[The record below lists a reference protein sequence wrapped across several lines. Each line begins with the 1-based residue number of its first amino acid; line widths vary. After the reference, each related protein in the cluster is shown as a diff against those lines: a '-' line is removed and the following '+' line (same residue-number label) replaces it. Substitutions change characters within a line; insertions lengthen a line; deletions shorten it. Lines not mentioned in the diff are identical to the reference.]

1 MRYQSPRGTQDIL
14 PAVAHH
20 WQTLE
25 GAFRTVMFRY
35 GYREIRTPMFEETEV
50 FTRTSGDT
58 SDIVTKQMYTFLDK
72 GDRSITL
79 RPEGTAPV
87 MRAVLQHNLCP
98 PGNVLRLGYTI
109 PFFRYERPQKGRY
122 RQAHQFGLEL
132 VGSAAPTA
140 DAEVIAA
147 TADFY
152 RTLGLDVTVSLNS
165 IGREETRTRFR
176 SVVLDRFAAYLAD
189 QSEELRA
196 KAEANPLRLLDIKD
210 PAAKEVLKDLPPITD
225 YLEDSSRVDFDTLQ
239 SLLTEASIPYR
250 LEPSI
255 VRGLDYYT
263 GTVFEIES
271 SLLGAQSSL
280 CGGGRYD
287 GLVQQL
293 GGPALPAVGVGM
305 GIERM
310 LIALEESGL
319 LREPRRLD
327 AFVVT
332 ATPDAATEARGLA
345 RELRES
351 GRNVEIALEAASMKS
366 QLRQAVASGAR
377 FALIL
382 GPDEVAAGTVQVRDL
397 DAGSQTSVARNE
409 VASSLYAE
417 GV

>member
-14 PAVAHH
+14 PSQVHH

-25 GAFRTVMFRY
+25 EAFRTVAFQY

-98 PGNVLRLGYTI
+98 PGNVLRLCYTI

-140 DAEVIAA
+140 DAEVISA
-147 TADFY
+147 TYAFY
-152 RTLGLDVTVSLNS
+152 QEIGLSNVTVSLNS
-165 IGREETRTRFR
+165 IGREETRARFR
-176 SVVLDRFAAYLAD
+176 EVVMSHFAAYLAD
-189 QSEELRA
+189 QTEELRA

-210 PAAKEVLKDLPPITD
+210 PTAKEVLKDLPPITD
-225 YLEDSSRVDFDTLQ
+225 YLEDASRADFEALQ
-239 SLLTEASIPYR
+239 GLLTEASIPYR
-250 LEPSI
+250 LEPGI

-319 LREPRRLD
+319 LQKPLRLD
-327 AFVVT
+327 AYVVT
-332 ATPDAATEARGLA
+332 ATPESAKEARALA
-345 RELRES
+345 RDLREK
-351 GRNVEIALEAASMKS
+351 GRSVEIVLEAASMKS
-366 QLRQAVASGAR
+366 QLRQAASSGAKY
-377 FALIL
+377 ALIL
-382 GPDEVAAGTVQVRDL
+382 GPDEIASGTVQVRDL
-397 DAGSQTSVARNE
+397 DAGTQTAVARHG
-409 VASSLYAE
+409 LE
-417 GV
+417 GTL

>member
-1 MRYQSPRGTQDIL
+1 MRFQSPRGTQDIL
-14 PAVAHH
+14 PTQVHA
-20 WQTLE
+20 WQHLE
-25 GAFRTVMFRY
+25 AAFREVSSRF
-35 GYREIRTPMFEETEV
+35 GYHEIRTPMFEETEV

-58 SDIVTKQMYTFLDK
+58 SDIVTKQMYTFMDK

-87 MRAVLQHNLCP
+87 MRSVLQHNLCP
-98 PGNVLRLGYTI
+98 AGTVLRLSYTI

-132 VGSAAPTA
+132 VGSGAPTA
-140 DAEVIAA
+140 DAEIIEA
-147 TADFY
+147 TAFFY
-152 RTLGLDVTVSLNS
+152 KKIGLDVTVSLNS
-165 IGREETRTRFR
+165 IGRDETRAKYRT
-176 SVVLDRFAAYLAD
+176 VVLEHFAAYLAD
-189 QSEELRA
+189 QTEELRA
-196 KAEANPLRLLDIKD
+196 KAESNPLRLLDIKD
-210 PAAKEVLKDLPPITD
+210 PAAKELLQDLPPITD
-225 YLEDSSRVDFDTLQ
+225 YLEESSRADFDTLQ
-239 SLLTEASIPYR
+239 GLLTEAAIPYR

-310 LIALEESGL
+310 LIALEESG
-319 LREPRRLD
+319 RSPVAPRPN
-327 AFVVT
+327 AFVISP
-332 ATPDAATEARGLA
+332 TPEVAGEGRVLA
-345 RELRES
+345 RALRAE
-351 GRNVEIALEAASMKS
+351 GHNVEIALEAASMKS
-366 QLRQAVASGAR
+366 QLRQAVGSGAR

-382 GPDEVAAGTVQVRDL
+382 GPDEIAAGTVQVRDL
-397 DAGSQTSVARNE
+397 DAGSQSTVARSE
-409 VASSLYAE
+409 VGASL
-417 GV
+417 